1 MTCII
6 VKQVYSEWY
15 HIVNDEKINNVC
27 VLRKRIEVR
36 EKGAI
41 YVIFLILVIYIS
53 SSIICV
59 FIKLVNEN
67 NF

>member
-27 VLRKRIEVR
+27 VLRKRIEVSEGR
-36 EKGAI
+36 AI
-41 YVIFLILVIYIS
+41 CDICNIGDVHF
-53 SSIICV
+53 IINNLCV
-59 FIKLVNEN
+59 H
-67 NF
+67 